1 MPKLSM
7 PADLQENSL
16 VRYMV
21 FRSGGGMTEPQ
32 GARYPSFP
40 ADSRGRTR
48 YSVSVRVLNFS
59 RVFLSATES
68 EPSRE
73 KYLQCIHLGRG
84 QEKEIYERRL
94 GTH

>member
-1 MPKLSM
+1 
-7 PADLQENSL
+7 
-16 VRYMV
+16 
-21 FRSGGGMTEPQ
+21 MTEPQ

-40 ADSRGRTR
+40 ADSKKYKIFQFRREFSTHTHTLLA
-48 YSVSVRVLNFS
+48 RV
-59 RVFLSATES
+59 LSATES

>member
-21 FRSGGGMTEPQ
+21 FRYGGGMTEPQ

-40 ADSRGRTR
+40 ADSKKDKIFQFRREFSTSRACFECYRVRT
-48 YSVSVRVLNFS
+48 L
-59 RVFLSATES
+59 E
-68 EPSRE
+68 RE
-73 KYLQCIHLGRG
+73 IPAVYTPRKGAG
-84 QEKEIYERRL
+84 EGDYERRL